1 MEEKYLYFRT
11 QADQDNDDG
20 IDDSVYV
27 KASSIT
33 GMFPTSATAL
43 TIFFESVKNQAGN
56 GTDDE
61 NVISDSV
68 ILNHTAGLGKQVLQ
82 TIVRAISAT
91 SPLYNDGVITVADDV
106 TTTYLTSTA
115 AADETVSALY
125 IDGGITSCGAITVAA
140 ALS

>member
-68 ILNHTAGLGKQVLQ
+68 ALTCNQGKVKKVMR
-82 TIVRAISAT
+82 TIVNAINSNH
-91 SPLYNDGVITVADDV
+91 LYSDGVIVVADDV

-115 AADETVSALY
+115 SADEKLPDSRRK
-125 IDGGITSCGAITVAA
+125 I
-140 ALS
+140 

>member
-1 MEEKYLYFRT
+1 MEKYLYFRT

-68 ILNHTAGLGKQVLQ
+68 IVNHTAGEGKKVLQ
-82 TIVRAISAT
+82 AIVRAINSTA
-91 SPLYNDGVITVADDV
+91 PLYNDGVITVADDV
-106 TTTYLTSTA
+106 TTTYLTSSA
-115 AADETVSALY
+115 AADETKSAFV
-125 IDGGITSCGAITVAA
+125 IDSGITACDAITVAA
-140 ALS
+140 AWS

>member
-68 ILNHTAGLGKQVLQ
+68 ILNHTAGLGKQVMQ

>member
-1 MEEKYLYFRT
+1 MYEKYLYFRT

-33 GMFPTSATAL
+33 GMFPTSTTAI
-43 TIFFESVKNQAGN
+43 TIFFESIKNQEGN

-68 ILNHTAGLGKQVLQ
+68 VLNHTAGLGKQVMQ
-82 TIVRAISAT
+82 TLVAAINSTA
-91 SPLYNDGVITVADDV
+91 PLYNDGVITVADDV
-106 TTTYLTSTA
+106 TTTYLTSISD
-115 AADETVSALY
+115 ADETVAAQY
-125 IDGGITSCGAITVAA
+125 IDGGITSCGDITVAA

>member
-11 QADQDNDDG
+11 VADQDDNDG

-33 GMFPTSATAL
+33 GMFPTSATAI

-68 ILNHTAGLGKQVLQ
+68 IINHTAGLGKQVMH
-82 TIVRAISAT
+82 TIVRAINSTA
-91 SPLYNDGVITVADDV
+91 PLYNDGVITVADDV

-115 AADETVSALY
+115 GADETVSAQY